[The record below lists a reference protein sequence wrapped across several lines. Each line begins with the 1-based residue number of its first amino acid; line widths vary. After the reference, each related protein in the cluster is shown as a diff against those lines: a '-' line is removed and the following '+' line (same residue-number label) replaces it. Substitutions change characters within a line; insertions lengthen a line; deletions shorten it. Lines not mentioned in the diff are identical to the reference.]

1 MGTHPI
7 FESDFD
13 CLTDEMEQLINYGV
27 ALEDEKNVRFGL
39 SGQVQQIIAK
49 RDNFEAEI
57 PEEVKYRI
65 RDLNNLIENKIIEV
79 EHGVDS
85 DRRAFAK
92 LFASTGSD
100 VGLTQS
106 ASESI
111 IVKARGWI
119 NQVATGLKGAK
130 SVTHRN
136 GVAAWGVPL
145 LTNCKKLLSDAVK
158 SPSSTTT
165 ISNSVQLPEDVDLM
179 ILEVENLIQSM
190 IKDQLDDFT
199 YTDSLE
205 NETRSLYHQLGQSA
219 PV

>member
-27 ALEDEKNVRFGL
+27 ALEDEKNVRCGL

-57 PEEVKYRI
+57 PEDVKYRI

-79 EHGVDS
+79 EHGINS
-85 DRRAFAK
+85 DRRAFAS

-100 VGLTQS
+100 VNLTQS

-111 IVKARGWI
+111 IVKSRGWI

-145 LTNCKKLLSDAVK
+145 LTNCKKLLLDAVK
-158 SPSSTTT
+158 SVPSNTTT
-165 ISNSVQLPEDVDLM
+165 ITSSVQLPDDVDLM
-179 ILEVENLIQSM
+179 ILEVDNLIQSM
-190 IKDQLDDFT
+190 VKDQLDDFT
-199 YTDSLE
+199 YTDS
-205 NETRSLYHQLGQSA
+205 
-219 PV
+219 